1 MKKYSAIILM
11 AGSSTRYNKCKN
23 KNLES
28 IKHKPIFLYSL
39 DKFYNNKN
47 IEKIYLVLQEK
58 DKSKVKRY
66 ISKYKNVELVLGG
79 TSRKESVYNALKLV
93 KTENVIIHD
102 GARPLI
108 KDKYINDCIKA
119 MKRYKGCT
127 IGVPSKDTIKIVD
140 NLNIV
145 QRTTERKHTYLIQT
159 PQCFNTKIL
168 LEQHKSNYSES
179 ITDDCMLLEQAGYK
193 IKIIDGDYTN
203 IKLTTQEDLDIIK
216 LFIKKDL

>member
-1 MKKYSAIILM
+1 
-11 AGSSTRYNKCKN
+11 
-23 KNLES
+23 
-28 IKHKPIFLYSL
+28 
-39 DKFYNNKN
+39 
-47 IEKIYLVLQEK
+47 
-58 DKSKVKRY
+58 
-66 ISKYKNVELVLGG
+66 
-79 TSRKESVYNALKLV
+79 
-93 KTENVIIHD
+93 
-102 GARPLI
+102 
-108 KDKYINDCIKA
+108 

-145 QRTTERKHTYLIQT
+145 QKTTERKHTYLIQT

-193 IKIIDGDYTN
+193 IKKIDGDYTN